1 MANSLMNILGNFTG
15 GGSGNIMMQAVGAFM
30 RGESPMEFMR
40 GLARTR
46 PELQGMDFSDIN
58 AAAQKVCREHNV
70 DPQKLTKEVTQYIQN
85 MK

>member
-1 MANSLMNILGNFTG
+1 MANSLMNILGGLTG
-15 GGSGNIMMQAVGAFM
+15 GGSGSIMMQAVGAFM

-58 AAAQKVCREHNV
+58 AAAQKLCKERGM
-70 DPQKLTKEVTQYIQN
+70 DPQKLTQEVTQFMKN